1 MRDLN
6 TPLSSSIFDGDKK
19 PSKRKVRK
27 ANEEKAKKDAYMLNL
42 RQARMRNEIKEN
54 AANPD
59 SKKREDAKNQNQA
72 DSALRKNIIT
82 NAKAKGGKTGY
93 GK

>member
-1 MRDLN
+1 
-6 TPLSSSIFDGDKK
+6 
-19 PSKRKVRK
+19 
-27 ANEEKAKKDAYMLNL
+27 MLNL

>member
-42 RQARMRNEIKEN
+42 RQARMRNEINEE

-59 SKKREDAKNQNQA
+59 SKKRADAKNQNQVDTA
-72 DSALRKNIIT
+72 SRKHQIAQ
-82 NAKAKGGKTGY
+82 AKKKSGRGGY
-93 GK
+93 